1 MSVYVDVILKE
12 GGTVG
17 RPGAGLE
24 EHGVVQRQVQRRRR
38 HEEVAQQ
45 KLRLQTVHHARAR
58 RRRVPLR
65 TARQNV
71 SRYVSRYEPR
81 AVTVS

>member
-12 GGTVG
+12 GGAAVRT
-17 RPGAGLE
+17 GAGLE

-45 KLRLQTVHHARAR
+45 KLRLQAVHHARAR
-58 RRRVPLR
+58 RRRVTLR
-65 TARQNV
+65 TSRRNV
-71 SRYVSRYEPR
+71 SRCASRYEAR
-81 AVTVS
+81 VITVI